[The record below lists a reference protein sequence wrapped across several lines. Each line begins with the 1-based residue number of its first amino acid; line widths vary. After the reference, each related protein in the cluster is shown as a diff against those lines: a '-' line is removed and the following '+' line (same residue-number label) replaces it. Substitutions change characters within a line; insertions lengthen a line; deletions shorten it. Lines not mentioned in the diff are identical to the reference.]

1 MDGCPHAPPLRGSL
15 PPEGVVS
22 PGGGPAVKRRSR
34 GFTLIELLV
43 AIAVMAM
50 LALLSWRSIDG
61 MSRTQTITQERSDGL
76 LRLQSAVGQ
85 WIADLDAVLDTGEV
99 TPVDFNGQTLRLT
112 RRDSAESGLDSRG
125 VRVVAW
131 ALLPSASGGQWTRWQ
146 SGPLLQRDELA
157 RAWQRAA
164 DWGRGAGSSTT
175 STTNPGA
182 DSALAIIAIDQW
194 QIFFHRGETWGNPLS
209 SVGTEG
215 AAPGGT
221 PASSLPNGV
230 RLQLTLSGRQG
241 LTGTLLRDWVRP
253 TLEAGR

>member
-1 MDGCPHAPPLRGSL
+1 MDKRPHVAPLRGS
-15 PPEGVVS
+15 PDV
-22 PGGGPAVKRRSR
+22 R

-61 MSRTQTITQERSDGL
+61 MTRTQTLTQERADGL

-131 ALLPSASGGQWTRWQ
+131 AIKPTADGGQWARWQ

-157 RAWQRAA
+157 RAWQRAG
-164 DWGRGAGSSTT
+164 DWGRGAGPASPSPE
-175 STTNPGA
+175 NPGT
-182 DSALAIIAIDQW
+182 DSALDIISIDRW

-215 AAPGGT
+215 AEPGGAA
-221 PASSLPNGV
+221 ASSMPNGV
-230 RLQLTLSGRQG
+230 RLQLTLSGGQG
-241 LTGTLLRDWVRP
+241 LNGELLRDWVRP

>member
-1 MDGCPHAPPLRGSL
+1 MTWRT
-15 PPEGVVS
+15 
-22 PGGGPAVKRRSR
+22 RSQ

-61 MSRTQTITQERSDGL
+61 MSRTQNITQERSDGL

-99 TPVDFNGQTLRLT
+99 NPVDFNGQTLRLT

-131 ALLPSASGGQWTRWQ
+131 AQLPSANGGQWTRWQ

-164 DWGRGAGSSTT
+164 DWGRGGPSPTGSN
-175 STTNPGA
+175 NPGA
-182 DSALAIIAIDQW
+182 DSALAIIAVDQW
-194 QIFFHRGETWGNPLS
+194 QIFYHRGETWGNPLS

-215 AAPGGT
+215 AEQGGAA
-221 PASSLPNGV
+221 ASSLPNGV
-230 RLQLTLSGRQG
+230 RLQLTLSGGQG
-241 LTGTLLRDWVRP
+241 LTGTLLRDWARP

>member
-1 MDGCPHAPPLRGSL
+1 MKGLHALALRASPPRETVSPRGS
-15 PPEGVVS
+15 
-22 PGGGPAVKRRSR
+22 PAAKQGLL
-34 GFTLIELLV
+34 GFTLIEMLV
-43 AIAVMAM
+43 AIAIMAM
-50 LALLSWRSIDG
+50 LALLSWRSVDG
-61 MSRTQTITQERSDGL
+61 MSRTQLITQERSDGL

-131 ALLPSASGGQWTRWQ
+131 ALLPSAAGGQWARWQ

-164 DWGRGAGSSTT
+164 DWGRGAGSSPTT
-175 STTNPGA
+175 AALGA
-182 DSALAIIAIDQW
+182 DSSLALIAIDQW
-194 QIFFHRGETWGNPLS
+194 QISYHRDETWTNPLS
-209 SVGTEG
+209 SVGTETASVGG
-215 AAPGGT
+215 A
-221 PASSLPNGV
+221 PNGV
-230 RLQLTLSGRQG
+230 RLQLTLSGGQG
-241 LTGTLLRDWVRP
+241 LSGTLLRDWVRP

>member
-125 VRVVAW
+125 VRVVAL
-131 ALLPSASGGQWTRWQ
+131 ALWRSASGGQWTRWQ

>member
-1 MDGCPHAPPLRGSL
+1 MNT
-15 PPEGVVS
+15 
-22 PGGGPAVKRRSR
+22 RRAQ

-61 MSRTQTITQERSDGL
+61 MTRTQTITQERSDGL

-85 WIADLDAVLDTGEV
+85 WIADLDAVMDTGEV
-99 TPVDFNGQTLRLT
+99 APVDFNGQTLRMT
-112 RRDSAESGLDSRG
+112 RRDSAESGLESRG
-125 VRVVAW
+125 IRVVAW
-131 ALLPSASGGQWTRWQ
+131 ALLPTAAGGQWTRWQ

-164 DWGRGAGSSTT
+164 DWGRGARPASAPTGPDASALAQ
-175 STTNPGA
+175 GA
-182 DSALAIIAIDQW
+182 DSSLALIAIDQW
-194 QIFFHRGETWGNPLS
+194 QIFYHRGETWGNPLS

-215 AAPGGT
+215 AEPGGGT
-221 PASSLPNGV
+221 AASSMPNGV
-230 RLQLTLSGRQG
+230 RLQLTLSGGQG
-241 LTGTLLRDWVRP
+241 MSGTLLRDWVRP

>member
-1 MDGCPHAPPLRGSL
+1 MSWYPLAPPL
-15 PPEGVVS
+15 PPGGAVS
-22 PGGGPAVKRRSR
+22 PGGGPAAKRRSR

-164 DWGRGAGSSTT
+164 DWGRGAGSAPASA
-175 STTNPGA
+175 NNLGA

-194 QIFFHRGETWGNPLS
+194 QIFYHRGETWGNPLS

-215 AAPGGT
+215 AEPGGAS
-221 PASSLPNGV
+221 ASSMPNGV

>member
-1 MDGCPHAPPLRGSL
+1 LGAIENTMNS
-15 PPEGVVS
+15 
-22 PGGGPAVKRRSR
+22 RRAQ

-61 MSRTQTITQERSDGL
+61 MTRTQTITQERSDGL

-85 WIADLDAVLDTGEV
+85 WIADLDAVMDTGEV
-99 TPVDFNGQTLRLT
+99 APVDFNGQTLRIT

-125 VRVVAW
+125 IRVVAW
-131 ALLPSASGGQWTRWQ
+131 ALLPTAAGGQWTRWQ

-164 DWGRGAGSSTT
+164 DWGRGARPASGLT
-175 STTNPGA
+175 SPDASLLAQGA
-182 DSALAIIAIDQW
+182 DSSLALIAIDQW
-194 QIFFHRGETWGNPLS
+194 QIFYHRGETWGNPLS

-215 AAPGGT
+215 AEPGGT
-221 PASSLPNGV
+221 AASSMPNGV
-230 RLQLTLSGRQG
+230 RLQLTLSSGQG
-241 LTGTLLRDWVRP
+241 MSGTLLRDWVRP

>member
-1 MDGCPHAPPLRGSL
+1 MTLR
-15 PPEGVVS
+15 
-22 PGGGPAVKRRSR
+22 RRPK

-131 ALLPSASGGQWTRWQ
+131 ALLPSASGRAMDTLAVGAAAAARRTRPRLAARGRLGPRRRLIPGQHQQPGR
-146 SGPLLQRDELA
+146 R
-157 RAWQRAA
+157 QRAGHHRHRPVA
-164 DWGRGAGSSTT
+164 DLLP
-175 STTNPGA
+175 PG
-182 DSALAIIAIDQW
+182 
-194 QIFFHRGETWGNPLS
+194 
-209 SVGTEG
+209 
-215 AAPGGT
+215 
-221 PASSLPNGV
+221 
-230 RLQLTLSGRQG
+230 
-241 LTGTLLRDWVRP
+241 
-253 TLEAGR
+253 

>member
-1 MDGCPHAPPLRGSL
+1 MVQSSHAPPL
-15 PPEGVVS
+15 PPEGAVS
-22 PGGGPAVKRRSR
+22 PPGRPMAKPVAR

-61 MSRTQTITQERSDGL
+61 MTRTQTLTQERSDGL

-99 TPVDFNGQTLRLT
+99 TPVDFNGQTIRIT

-131 ALLPSASGGQWTRWQ
+131 ALKPSPEGGQWTRWQ
-146 SGPLLQRDELA
+146 SGPLVQRDELA
-157 RAWQRAA
+157 RAWQRAG
-164 DWGRGAGSSTT
+164 DWGRGAGSTPASAANQGT
-175 STTNPGA
+175 
-182 DSALAIIAIDQW
+182 DSALAIIAIEQW
-194 QIFFHRGETWGNPLS
+194 QIFYHRGETWGNPLS
-209 SVGTEG
+209 SVGTG
-215 AAPGGT
+215 AVE
-221 PASSLPNGV
+221 PAGATTSSMPNGV
-230 RLQLTLSGRQG
+230 RLQLTLSGGQG
-241 LTGTLLRDWVRP
+241 MSGSLLRDWVRP

>member
-1 MDGCPHAPPLRGSL
+1 MDCPHAPPLRGSL
-15 PPEGVVS
+15 PPGGAVS
-22 PGGGPAVKRRSR
+22 PWGGPAAKRCPH

-61 MSRTQTITQERSDGL
+61 MTRTQTITQERSDGL

-85 WIADLDAVLDTGEV
+85 WVADLDAVFDTGEV
-99 TPVDFNGQTLRLT
+99 TPVDFNGQTLRIT
-112 RRDSAESGLDSRG
+112 RRDSAETGLDSRG

-131 ALLPSASGGQWTRWQ
+131 ALQPTAAGRQWSRWQ

-164 DWGRGAGSSTT
+164 DWGRGAASSRPSAAVTAVDA
-175 STTNPGA
+175 GA
-182 DSALAIIAIDQW
+182 DSSLPLIAIDQW
-194 QIFFHRGETWGNPLS
+194 QVFYHRGETWGNPLS
-209 SVGTEG
+209 SVGTET
-215 AAPGGT
+215 AGGG
-221 PASSLPNGV
+221 SMPNGV
-230 RLQLTLSGRQG
+230 RLQLTIATGQALSGE
-241 LTGTLLRDWVRP
+241 LLRDWVRP

>member
-1 MDGCPHAPPLRGSL
+1 M
-15 PPEGVVS
+15 
-22 PGGGPAVKRRSR
+22 RRSL
-34 GFTLIELLV
+34 GFTLIELMV

-61 MSRTQTITQERSDGL
+61 MTRTQTITQQRSDGL

-85 WIADLDAVLDTGEV
+85 WIADLDAVLDTNEV

-131 ALLPSASGGQWTRWQ
+131 AMKPSPTGSQWTRWQ

-164 DWGRGAGSSTT
+164 DWGRGAGSTPT
-175 STTNPGA
+175 GTTNQGA
-182 DSALAIIAIDQW
+182 DSALAIVAIDQW
-194 QIFFHRGETWGNPLS
+194 QIFYRRGETWGNPLS
-209 SVGTEG
+209 SVGTAGAEATG
-215 AAPGGT
+215 AATG
-221 PASSLPNGV
+221 SMPNGV
-230 RLQLTLSGRQG
+230 RLQLTLSGGQG
-241 LTGTLLRDWVRP
+241 MSGTLLRDWVRP
-253 TLEAGR
+253 TLEAGQ

>member
-1 MDGCPHAPPLRGSL
+1 MNQSLRAAPLHTL
-15 PPEGVVS
+15 PPPVGRA
-22 PGGGPAVKRRSR
+22 G

-61 MSRTQTITQERSDGL
+61 MTRAQTITQERSDGL

-85 WIADLDAVLDTGEV
+85 WIADLDAVLETGEV
-99 TPVDFNGQTLRLT
+99 GPVDFNGQTLRLT

-131 ALLPSASGGQWTRWQ
+131 ALQPSAEGGQWTRWQ

-164 DWGRGAGSSTT
+164 DWGRGAGPSTASSL
-175 STTNPGA
+175 NPGA

-194 QIFFHRGETWGNPLS
+194 QIFYHRGETWGNPLS
-209 SVGTEG
+209 SAGTEG
-215 AAPGGT
+215 AVPGG
-221 PASSLPNGV
+221 AVVSNMPNGV

-241 LTGTLLRDWVRP
+241 LAGNLLRDWVRP

>member
-1 MDGCPHAPPLRGSL
+1 MST
-15 PPEGVVS
+15 
-22 PGGGPAVKRRSR
+22 RRSQ

-61 MSRTQTITQERSDGL
+61 MTRTQTITQERSDGL

-85 WIADLDAVLDTGEV
+85 WIADLDAVMDTGEV
-99 TPVDFNGQTLRLT
+99 APVDFNGQTMRLT

-125 VRVVAW
+125 IRVVAW
-131 ALLPSASGGQWTRWQ
+131 ALLPTTSGGQWTRWQ

-164 DWGRGAGSSTT
+164 DWGRGARSASGQT
-175 STTNPGA
+175 SPDAGVLAQGA
-182 DSALAIIAIDQW
+182 DSSLALIAIDQW
-194 QIFFHRGETWGNPLS
+194 QIFYHRGETWGNPLS

-215 AAPGGT
+215 AEPGAT
-221 PASSLPNGV
+221 ASSSMPNGV
-230 RLQLTLSGRQG
+230 RLQLTLSGGQG
-241 LTGTLLRDWVRP
+241 MSGTLLRDWVRP